1 MNIMIRIANY
11 IKTKKF
17 LYLVVAFFAAQSI
30 FFAAAI
36 NYKVPSDE
44 EYHYTFI
51 NYYAQKSIAAG
62 PIISDQNELFNLGD
76 IQRTPS
82 YLFHYVMSFYLRI
95 VQVFT
100 TAVETNVFM
109 LRLLNISFG
118 VVALFLLVRL
128 ARKIGVSQLT
138 TNLTIAWLS
147 MTGMFIWVFAG
158 ISYDNLAIAL
168 FFLFLLQI
176 VKLYESLHARQLVQT
191 IAAGIALVLVKE
203 TYLPIV
209 ILGCIGL
216 LSYYAVRL
224 GLKNA
229 IHTVV
234 ESAYATWKS
243 SRRPMFI
250 LLCVFTVIISVLF
263 IERYAVNL
271 ARYNKFNPTCD
282 QVHTVDECMQQGIYR
297 RNTGQK
303 REFEQRKKIENVQLD
318 SLPVFSAKWAGYIYQ
333 RTYFYRGM
341 QSIPASQKASRLAIV
356 TALFAGLLLAYG
368 AMHIRTL
375 RPAQIGLAI
384 LTIAYLL
391 MVLLYNFNTYRFYGY
406 PFAIQGRYILP
417 ILPFIY
423 MAIIGSAKLL
433 YSRLQGKEKIV
444 FIVILV
450 VLVGNNIV
458 VHSPILIYLDGRTIL
473 DQPVIGLLRNKIT

>member
-1 MNIMIRIANY
+1 MPSIANY
-11 IKTKKF
+11 IKSKKF
-17 LYLVVAFFAAQSI
+17 LYLIIAFFAAQSI

-44 EYHYTFI
+44 EYHYSFI

-82 YLFHYVMSFYLRI
+82 YLFHYLMSFYLRI

-100 TAVETNVFM
+100 TAVDTHVFM

-118 VVALFLLVRL
+118 VIALFLLVRL

-138 TNLTIAWLS
+138 INLTIAWLS

-168 FFLFLLQI
+168 FFLFLLQL
-176 VKLYESLHARQLVQT
+176 VKLYESIHAQQFVQT
-191 IAAGIALVLVKE
+191 IAAGVALVLVKE
-203 TYLPIV
+203 TYLPV
-209 ILGCIGL
+209 VLLGCIGL
-216 LSYYAVRL
+216 LCYQVVRL
-224 GLKNA
+224 GVKNV
-229 IHTVV
+229 IHALA
-234 ESAYATWKS
+234 ESTRATWQS
-243 SRRPMFI
+243 SRKPVFI
-250 LLCVFTVIISVLF
+250 LICVLTVIISGLF

-303 REFEQRKKIENVQLD
+303 KEFEQRKKIENVQLD

-341 QSIPASQKASRLAIV
+341 QSIPANQKASRLALV
-356 TALFAGLLLAYG
+356 TALFVGLLLAYG
-368 AMHIRTL
+368 AMHVRAL
-375 RPAQIGLAI
+375 RPAQIGLVM
-384 LTIAYLL
+384 LTIMYLL

-417 ILPFIY
+417 VLPFIY

-433 YSRLQGKEKIV
+433 YRRLRGNMKFV
-444 FIVILV
+444 FIMILV

-458 VHSPILIYLDGRTIL
+458 VHSPILIYMDGRTIL